1 LGACQIVESVLRQA
15 QNENPAEGLSCGGF
29 CPGAG
34 SRDSGV
40 GDTKGY
46 VRRAPLRKLTGVPK
60 GSSRNV
66 RHEQPIRHAL
76 LEMSDHCAVI
86 RFLPPITISCA
97 IASFLFDQIVI
108 AVTDYLS
115 FLLNPSNCDIR
126 PVAARRRTWHRN
138 QISYSPRPRRSS
150 GWQRPSRLFG

>member
-1 LGACQIVESVLRQA
+1 MVCRAALQTRAPRRGAGGAWSLGDNAINAQLGACQVLAAVLRQS

-97 IASFLFDQIVI
+97 IAS
-108 AVTDYLS
+108 
-115 FLLNPSNCDIR
+115 
-126 PVAARRRTWHRN
+126 
-138 QISYSPRPRRSS
+138 SYSTK
-150 GWQRPSRLFG
+150 L